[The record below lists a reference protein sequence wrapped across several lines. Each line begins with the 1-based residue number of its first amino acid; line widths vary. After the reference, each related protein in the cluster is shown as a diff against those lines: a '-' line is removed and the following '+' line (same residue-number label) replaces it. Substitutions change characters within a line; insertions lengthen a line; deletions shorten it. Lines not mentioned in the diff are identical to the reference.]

1 MVSRLQE
8 FREALDA
15 FYASEYAEK
24 TVKELLTTTTNIA
37 LPTLV
42 QARVVLELQNWV
54 DLRPYTYRVK
64 VPKGSGKTVDIQRLT
79 QPDYDTWSEGG
90 ALTAADPTIAKATV
104 TLKQIGKNTKVS
116 DLLMNT
122 SAINF
127 VEEIGRIHGG
137 CVAQGIFDSI
147 VDAIAGL
154 SGVNT
159 VSVGTKGDA
168 TEADFTLSDVA
179 DAISAVLDSGYRPDH
194 IITSPS
200 KLWAAFTTDYDVKQF
215 YGALSDLMV
224 SGTIPKVLGLE
235 WLMDPYFEK
244 AITGGSWD
252 GSDGEKYALMC
263 SRGFSAAWAEMMS
276 EPVTELYRLPPE
288 LSTYVIT
295 HLDGGAAGL
304 APGSVCIIQHA
315 A

>member
-8 FREALDA
+8 LREALDA

-42 QARVVLELQNWV
+42 QARSVLELQNWV
-54 DLRPYTYRVK
+54 DLRPYTHRVR
-64 VPKGSGKTVDIQRLT
+64 VPKGVGKTVEIQRLT
-79 QPDYDTWSEGG
+79 QPEYSIWTEGSS
-90 ALTAADPTIAKATV
+90 LTAADPTVAKTTV
-104 TLKQIGKNTKVS
+104 TIEQIGKSTKVS

-137 CVAQGIFDSI
+137 CVAQGILDKI

-159 VSVGTKGDA
+159 VSVGTAGDG
-168 TEADFTLSDVA
+168 TEADFTLANIA
-179 DAISAVLDSGYRPDH
+179 DAISAILDSGYRPDH

-200 KLWAAFTTDYDVKQF
+200 KLWTAFTTDYDVKQF
-215 YGALSDLMV
+215 YGALSDLVV

-244 AITGGSWD
+244 AITGGSWN
-252 GSDGEKYALMC
+252 GSDGEKYALVC
-263 SRGFSAAWAEMMS
+263 SRGFSATWAEMMT
-276 EPVTELYRLPPE
+276 EPVTEIYRLPPE
-288 LSTYVIT
+288 LSVYVIT
-295 HLDGGAAGL
+295 HLDGGATGL
-304 APGSVCIIQHA
+304 APGSVCVIQHA

>member
-1 MVSRLQE
+1 MVSKIQE
-8 FREALDA
+8 LREALDS

-24 TVKELLTTTTNIA
+24 TVKELLTSTSNIA

-42 QARVVLELQNWV
+42 QARAVLELKNWV
-54 DLRPYTYRVK
+54 DLRPYTHRVR
-64 VPKGSGKTVDIQRLT
+64 VPKGAGKTVEIQRLT
-79 QPDYDTWSEGG
+79 QPEYSTWTEGSS
-90 ALTAADPTIAKATV
+90 LSAADPTVAKASATIE
-104 TLKQIGKNTKVS
+104 QIGKNTKVS
-116 DLLMNT
+116 DLLANT

-137 CVAQGIFDSI
+137 CVAQGIFDKI

-159 VSVGTKGDA
+159 VSVGTKGDG
-168 TEADFTLSDVA
+168 TEADFTLSNVA
-179 DAISAVLDSGYRPDH
+179 DAISEILEDGYRPDH
-194 IITSPS
+194 IVTSPT
-200 KLWAAFTTDYDVKQF
+200 KLWTAFTTDYDVKQF
-215 YGALSDLMV
+215 YGALSDLMI
-224 SGTIPKVLGLE
+224 SGSIPKVLGLE

-252 GSDGEKYALMC
+252 GSDGEKYALLC
-263 SRGFSAAWAEMMS
+263 SRGFSAAWAEMMA
-276 EPVTELYRLPPE
+276 EPITEIYRLPPE
-288 LSTYVIT
+288 LSVYVIT

-304 APGSVCIIQHA
+304 APGSVCVIQHA